1 MAFDQRHKEDEAMPR
16 IDLDSIAERNST
28 GYPADHAGAVAG
40 RWVRRLGPMAGL
52 SDFGVSHVV
61 LKPGAASSQRHWHED
76 EDEFLVMLAGIATL
90 VEEDGRSLLRPGDMA
105 AFPKGEPNGHHLVNE
120 SDSDCTFVVFGRPPT
135 GDCHYPDIDLLW
147 SGGIYRHKDGSSY

>member
-1 MAFDQRHKEDEAMPR
+1 MPR
-16 IDLDSIAERNST
+16 IDLNSIAQTNRT
-28 GYPADHAGAVAG
+28 GYPAPYAALVAG
-40 RWVRRLGPMAGL
+40 RWVRRLGPVHGL

-76 EDEFLVMLAGIATL
+76 EDEFVVILSGEATL
-90 VEEDGRSLLRPGDMA
+90 VEEDGRTLLRAGDMA

-120 SDSDCTFVVFGRPPT
+120 SGRDCAFLAFGRPPT

-147 SGGIYRHKDGSSY
+147 SGGQYRHRDGSSY

>member
-1 MAFDQRHKEDEAMPR
+1 MPR
-16 IDLDSIAERNST
+16 IDLNSIAQTNST
-28 GYPADHAGAVAG
+28 GYPAAHAALVAG
-40 RWVRRLGPMAGL
+40 RWVRRLGPASGL

-76 EDEFLVMLAGIATL
+76 EDEFVVLLSGEAVL
-90 VEEDGRSLLRPGDMA
+90 EEEEGRTLLRAGDMA

-120 SDSDCTFVVFGRPPT
+120 GDADCAFLAFGRPPT

-147 SGGIYRHKDGSSY
+147 SGGQYRHRDGSSY